1 MRAECDD
8 GRGYTAP
15 RRAKDGKER
24 AVPGYWEEWHDA
36 WLRGFDGVLVD
47 GAGTTKSVSEMME
60 AEVDEAAVDRS
71 DDNPNGG

>member
-1 MRAECDD
+1 M
-8 GRGYTAP
+8 
-15 RRAKDGKER
+15 
-24 AVPGYWEEWHDA
+24 PGYWEEWHDA